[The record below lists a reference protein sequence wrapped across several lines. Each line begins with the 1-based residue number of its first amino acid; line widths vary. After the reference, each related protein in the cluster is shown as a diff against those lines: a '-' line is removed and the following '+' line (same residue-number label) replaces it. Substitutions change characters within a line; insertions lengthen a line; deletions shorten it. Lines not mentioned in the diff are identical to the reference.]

1 MATDKTPNYTAAQE
15 TLILAEIAKTGA
27 NLQTAERLAA
37 MSDMYDAEGKERKP
51 RAITAKM
58 SRMAEKHGFKYE
70 RKQPTTK
77 DGKPVTNKTDL
88 VAKIAAALD
97 VATDALDGL
106 EKSPKAALETLH
118 AVIGDMIADRDAE
131 REESEAA

>member
-1 MATDKTPNYTAAQE
+1 MATDKTPNYTATQE
-15 TLILAEIAKTGA
+15 ALILAEIGKTGA
-27 NLQTAERLAA
+27 NLATAERLAA
-37 MSDMYDAEGKERKP
+37 MSEMNDAEGKERKP

-58 SRMAEKHGFKYE
+58 SRMAEAHGFKYE

-97 VATDALDGL
+97 LAKESLDGL
-106 EKSPKAALETLH
+106 EKSPKGALETLH
-118 AVIGDMIADRDAE
+118 AVIGDMIAE
-131 REESEAA
+131 REEDAREAA

>member
-1 MATDKTPNYTAAQE
+1 MATDKTPNYTATQE
-15 TLILAEIAKTGA
+15 ALILEEIGKTGA
-27 NLQTAERLAA
+27 NITTAERLAA
-37 MSDMYDAEGKERKP
+37 MAEMNDAEGKERKP

-97 VATDALDGL
+97 LATDALDGL

-118 AVIGDMIADRDAE
+118 AVIGDMIAE
-131 REESEAA
+131 RNEESEAA